1 MKFTA
6 QAGDLAALLGHVKR
20 SVPAR
25 TTIPVLQHVEMIAHG
40 GKVRV
45 RGTNLDVEC
54 WGFVDADVE
63 ETGKAAIPGIALQ
76 SIVSRLKKDAP
87 LIVSMSGDRCT
98 LACGRARYDLSTH
111 PLDGFPSTRQPH
123 EAERAS
129 ISVAPASLNWLI
141 GVTRGSIA
149 PPKSGYAMAEGLF
162 LKLIDGKL
170 YAVASNGKQI
180 VAAHIEAEGDDF
192 PDVTVIPSLMA
203 GELQSLA
210 TGDDPVTIIADAR
223 RIMFDGPSGT
233 ATSSLLDSRFFDWR
247 RFMPERGDPIAVASA
262 EDLVPALDRA
272 MLAYTGLDVKAPTID
287 VSVIDGAIAIETE
300 KNKQHDGHEEIDAEA
315 MQVGAAFKCDGRFLK
330 SLLALWGEARV
341 ALQLFE
347 GNNDTRLTIW
357 SEDDPRMQQVLMLM
371 RR

>member
-6 QAGDLAALLGHVKR
+6 QAGELAGLLGNVKR

-25 TTIPVLQHVEMIAHG
+25 ATIPVLQHVEMIASG

-54 WGFVDADVE
+54 WGFVDAEVE
-63 ETGKAAIPGIALQ
+63 ESGEAAIPGIALQ

-87 LIVSMSGDRCT
+87 LTVSMNGDLCA
-98 LACGRARYDLSTH
+98 LSCGRARYDLST
-111 PLDGFPSTRQPH
+111 LSLEGFPATRPPH
-123 EAERAS
+123 AAECAS
-129 ISVAPASLNWLI
+129 ITVAPSALNWLI

-210 TGDDPVTIIADAR
+210 IGDEPVTITADGR
-223 RIMFDGPSGT
+223 RIMVAGQSGT
-233 ATSSLLDSRFFDWR
+233 ATSGLVDSRFFDWR
-247 RFMPERGDPIAVASA
+247 RFFPERGDRLAVASA
-262 EDLVPALDRA
+262 EDLVLALDRA
-272 MLAYTGLDVKAPTID
+272 MLAYTGLDVKAPSIE
-287 VSVIDGAIAIETE
+287 VSVIEGALVIETE